1 MGKVSDRSSDGSNAI
16 VGSGVP
22 ASQAREVPPFRG
34 VELAGSNTV
43 TIRVG
48 GEQSVVVHAD
58 DNLIDTVTTDVS
70 GGSLVIGNRSDGV
83 TIISSVPMRV
93 DVTVPEVDVLTLS
106 GSGTIE
112 AAGIATDSATVA
124 LPGSGIVNAGGRVD
138 RLDVTLAG
146 SGDAQLS
153 ELVAADV
160 RAVVTGSGRILVN
173 ATETLDASVPGA
185 GSIVY
190 TGAPEHVKQRI
201 DGVGSVTRG

>member
-93 DVTVPEVDVLTLS
+93 D
-106 GSGTIE
+106 
-112 AAGIATDSATVA
+112 
-124 LPGSGIVNAGGRVD
+124 
-138 RLDVTLAG
+138 
-146 SGDAQLS
+146 
-153 ELVAADV
+153 
-160 RAVVTGSGRILVN
+160 
-173 ATETLDASVPGA
+173 
-185 GSIVY
+185 
-190 TGAPEHVKQRI
+190 
-201 DGVGSVTRG
+201 